1 MPEWASPGHRE
12 CMIGNNSIS
21 LLTDAWM
28 KGIRT
33 ICPEKAL
40 EAMIHQTEAR
50 HPGIS
55 SVGRD
60 GFGYYDRLGYVPYPE
75 VHEATAKTLE

>member
-1 MPEWASPGHRE
+1 MLVKGELGPHVDASFLEKRIVFP
-12 CMIGNNSIS
+12 
-21 LLTDAWM
+21 L
-28 KGIRT
+28 
-33 ICPEKAL
+33 PEKAL

-60 GFGYYDRLGYVPYPE
+60 GFGYYDRLNIRQSQQKHSGMKLSPP
-75 VHEATAKTLE
+75 LEY